1 VEFPYKF
8 GHMFALAVVWTI
20 GWTTMARRPGVVG
33 VDVAVGSHLKG
44 ALNDG

>member
-1 VEFPYKF
+1 VESPYKF
-8 GHMFALAVVWTI
+8 GHTFASAVVWTS
-20 GWTTMARRPGVVG
+20 MARWPGEVG